1 MKSPN
6 VVLTIILLT
15 SLCFSQ
21 GKKKD
26 KNLIED
32 LLKSRPDLFK
42 TILDEPEKFEV
53 QILYTQIDRDKNN
66 IPKFTPYKYRVNPKE
81 YFYPASSVKLA
92 AAILS
97 LQKLNGLKTDGLD
110 KNTFLMV
117 DSTESWQSKAE
128 KDVTAPDSLPTI
140 SHYIRKILLISDND
154 AFNRL
159 YEFCGQKYL
168 NEELWE
174 RGYKNTNLIHR
185 LSVALTKEQ
194 NRKTNPFRFYK
205 SDSVI
210 YEQPQKINPKQYKN
224 NLPTLLKGIGFYQGD
239 SLISKPKDFTYSNYF
254 SIEDLQEVLK
264 AVIFPKYI
272 PAKKRFNLQQE
283 DYKFLQKYLSMLP
296 AESKYPKYDTA
307 SYWDSSVKF
316 FIYGDSKNSI
326 PENIRIFNKVG
337 AAYGYM
343 IDNAYIVD
351 FNNKIEFM
359 LSAVIYVN
367 KDQIFNDDIYEYD
380 AIGLPFMAN
389 LGKLIYEYELK
400 RERKFKPGLYEFVI
414 DYTTL

>member
-1 MKSPN
+1 MKIIN
-6 VVLTIILLT
+6 LFLIILLFA
-15 SLCFSQ
+15 SFGFSQ
-21 GKKKD
+21 SRKKNN
-26 KNLIED
+26 NLIED

-42 TILDEPEKFEV
+42 TILDEPEKYEV
-53 QILYTQIDRDKNN
+53 QVLYTQIDRDKNN
-66 IPKFTPYKYRVNPKE
+66 IPRFTPYKYRVNPKE

-97 LQKLNGLKTDGLD
+97 LQKLNELKTDGLD
-110 KNTFLMV
+110 KNTFLMI

-128 KDVTAPDSLPTI
+128 KDISAPDSLPTI

-174 RGYKNTNLIHR
+174 RGYKNTNLIYR

-194 NRKTNPFRFYK
+194 NRKTNPFRFYN

-210 YEQPQKINPKQYKN
+210 YEQPEQINPKQYKN

-239 SLISKPKDFTYSNYF
+239 SLVNKPKDFTYSNYF
-254 SIEDLQEVLK
+254 SIEDLQEGLK

-272 PAKKRFNLQQE
+272 PSKKRFNLQQE

-296 AESKYPKYDTA
+296 AESKYPKYDTV

-316 FIYGDSKNSI
+316 FMYGKTKSSI

-351 FNNKIEFM
+351 FNSKVEFM
-359 LSAVIYVN
+359 LTAVIYVN
-367 KDQIFNDDIYEYD
+367 KDQIFNDDVYEYD

-414 DYTTL
+414 DYSTP